1 MSDNE
6 LKVSAKA
13 KTISNEETK
22 KKEAELKASKKKQA
36 EAKEKAEEAKEKA
49 KKEAE
54 EKKEKAVESKKE
66 SSNKKESSKLLD
78 SDTEKLLAEGAAA
91 AGGVLL
97 AKKNKG
103 FFSGF
108 IIGAICGALLVGVLA
123 IGLKD
128 QLFGTVETTKETADE
143 IIDETFTGY
152 TAVDFQDAIL
162 GEAEQHQEIIVM
174 EQPLEIS
181 TTITKAG
188 LGGLKIFSKVKN
200 INYAG
205 TGVYTVDMKGFTKD
219 NVSVDETDK
228 KVTVK
233 VPHSTLQYTNID
245 YDKVEFEDTD
255 KGLLAFGD
263 LSLTTEQQNTLEQ
276 SIVAAM
282 KEKLET
288 EGLYSKADEFAE
300 MSVWNMFQPLVTAI
314 SPEYTLEV
322 EFES

>member
-6 LKVSAKA
+6 LKVNAKA
-13 KTISNEETK
+13 KTVSNEETK
-22 KKEAELKASKKKQA
+22 KKEAELEATKKKQE
-36 EAKEKAEEAKEKA
+36 EAKEKAEEARKESA
-49 KKEAE
+49 Q
-54 EKKEKAVESKKE
+54 KKEKAESKSSSKKE
-66 SSNKKESSKLLD
+66 SSELLNG
-78 SDTEKLLAEGAAA
+78 DTEKLLAEGAAA

-108 IIGAICGALLVGVLA
+108 LIGAVCGALLVGVLA
-123 IGLKD
+123 IGFKD
-128 QLFGTVETTKETADE
+128 ALFGKVETTKETADE
-143 IIDETFTGY
+143 VLDETFTGY

-162 GEAEQHQEIIVM
+162 GEAEQHEEIIVM

-188 LGGLKIFSKVKN
+188 LGNLSIFSKVKN

-205 TGVYTVDMKGFTKD
+205 TGVYTVNMKGFSKA
-219 NVSVDETDK
+219 NVIVDEDNK

-233 VPHSTLQYTNID
+233 IPHSTLQYTNID

-263 LSLTTEQQNTLEQ
+263 LSLTTEQQNKLEQ
-276 SIVAAM
+276 SIIKAM

-288 EGLYSKADEFAE
+288 DELYKKADEFAQ
-300 MSVWNMFQPLVTAI
+300 MSVWNMFQPLVTAV

>member
-13 KTISNEETK
+13 KTVSNAETK
-22 KKEAELKASKKKQA
+22 KKEAELEASKKKQA
-36 EAKEKAEEAKEKA
+36 EAKEKAEAARKEASK
-49 KKEAE
+49 KKEE
-54 EKKEKAVESKKE
+54 SEKKTTSTKKE
-66 SSNKKESSKLLD
+66 SSQVLD

-91 AGGVLL
+91 AGSVLL

-108 IIGAICGALLVGVLA
+108 IIGAIVGALLVGILCV
-123 IGLKD
+123 GFKD
-128 QLFGTVETTKETADE
+128 ALFGKVETTKETADE
-143 IIDETFTGY
+143 VLDETFTGY

-162 GEAEQHQEIIVM
+162 GEAEQHQEVIVM
-174 EQPLEIS
+174 EQPLEIT

-188 LGGLKIFSKVKN
+188 LGGLKIFSKVKT

-205 TGVYTVDMKGFTKD
+205 TGVYTVNMKGFTKD
-219 NVSVDETDK
+219 NVTVDEDSKT
-228 KVTVK
+228 VTVK
-233 VPHSTLQYTNID
+233 IPHSTLQYTNID
-245 YDKVEFEDTD
+245 YDKVEFDDTE

-263 LSLTTEQQNTLEQ
+263 LSLTTEQQNTLEK
-276 SIVAAM
+276 SIQDAM

-288 EGLYSKADEFAE
+288 DELFSKADEFAQ

-314 SPEYTLEV
+314 SPEYVLEV